1 MITPSESSDS
11 GRQNLAQAIT
21 REVFVFDGA
30 MGTQLNNRGL
40 PFDRCFELASVENPE
55 WVEAIHKEFLDVGAS
70 GIHTNTFA
78 ANSFKLGRHGL
89 EGRLQELL
97 KAGVERAQV
106 TATENTW
113 VIGAVGPLGV
123 EIEPLGRLGR
133 KEARAE
139 FLKVIQVLVDSGVDG
154 ISFETFSSS
163 TELVEAVS
171 AAKEA
176 CSVPVFAHLAVNREA
191 RTMYGTDL
199 GAAVQRLESAG
210 ADVLGVNC
218 SGGPRMILNA
228 AREMI
233 AATSLP
239 VSARPNAGVP
249 RQMDGRVFYEN
260 NPDYFARFAR
270 RFLQAG
276 GRMLGGCCGTTA
288 EHIRAMAQ
296 AARAV
301 GAQERGAPE
310 TPRVVSKE
318 AERPQKPMPLRARSG
333 FGRLL
338 SDGAC
343 PVSVELVPPR
353 TPNLDALR
361 QSAREL
367 KAAGADLINL
377 PDGPRASARGG
388 KMASAT
394 VLQKEAGV
402 ETLLHFCCRDRN
414 LLGMQSDLMG
424 AEALGLRNLLVITG
438 DPPYQGNYP
447 DLTAVFDVDS
457 IGLCN
462 IIDNLNHGLDLGGN
476 ALDAQTHFTVGA
488 ALNPTA
494 LDAEREL
501 ERFAWKMEAG
511 IDFAITQPIFDI
523 ESFESF
529 LKALPENAPP
539 ILAGVWPLRS
549 LRNAEFLASEVPG
562 VEIPNSILE
571 EMRRAHEAGT
581 DQECGLEIA
590 RRTLESLHGK
600 VGGFQIAAPFNKVDA
615 PISLLEALGEIR

>member
-1 MITPSESSDS
+1 SDRPS
-11 GRQNLAQAIT
+11 LAQVLA
-21 REVFVFDGA
+21 REVLVFDGA

-40 PFDRCFELASVENPE
+40 PFDRCFELASLEHPE
-55 WVEAIHKEFLDVGAS
+55 WVEAIHKEFIEAGAS

-78 ANSFKLGRHGL
+78 ANTFKLGRHGL
-89 EGRLQELL
+89 DNRMQELL
-97 KAGVERAQV
+97 RASVECAQ
-106 TATENTW
+106 TAAAQDTW
-113 VIGAVGPLGV
+113 VVGAVGPLGV

-133 KEARAE
+133 HEAREEFIEVVSCLAE
-139 FLKVIQVLVDSGVDG
+139 SGVHA

-163 TELVEAVS
+163 AELVEAVS
-171 AAKEA
+171 AAKGV
-176 CSVPVFAHLAVNREA
+176 CDLPVFAHLAVNREA
-191 RTMYGTDL
+191 KTMYGTDL
-199 GAAVQRLESAG
+199 ASAAQRLENAG
-210 ADVLGVNC
+210 ADILGVNC

-228 AREMI
+228 AREML
-233 AATSLP
+233 AATAIP

-276 GRMLGGCCGTTA
+276 GRMLGGCCGTTS

-296 AARAV
+296 AVRAV
-301 GAQERGAPE
+301 GAQEKGVVEAPIIA
-310 TPRVVSKE
+310 SKE
-318 AERPQKPMPLRARSG
+318 VERPQKPMPLRARSG

-338 SDGAC
+338 ADGAC
-343 PVSVELVPPR
+343 PVSVELVPPK
-353 TPNLDALR
+353 TPDMDLLR

-377 PDGPRASARGG
+377 PDGPRASARVSN
-388 KMASAT
+388 MASAT

-476 ALDAQTHFTVGA
+476 VLDTQTHFTFGA

-494 LDAEREL
+494 LDLNREM
-501 ERFAWKMEAG
+501 ERFAWKVDAG
-511 IDFAITQPIFDI
+511 VDFAVTQPIFDL
-523 ESFESF
+523 EGF
-529 LKALPENAPP
+529 LDFMKSLPHNSPP
-539 ILAGVWPLRS
+539 IMAGIWPLRS

-562 VEIPNSILE
+562 VEIPDSILE
-571 EMRRAHEAGT
+571 EMRQAHEAGV

-590 RRTLESLHGK
+590 RRTVVELHGK
-600 VGGFQIAAPFNKVDA
+600 VGGFQIAAPFNKVAA
-615 PISLLEALGEIR
+615 PIALLETIAELR